1 MTRRGY
7 EERGDEHWKGARAP
21 VPSSNFYLMYPAKSA
36 NRSET
41 FSKQGYFDNLNHV
54 IIAGFDPTSEAANC
68 VDKDISE
75 GGILLLSEREKSL
88 IKESMKSAKGRREL
102 TNIQK
107 CQDVLSY
114 QGEFAGDL
122 AMSPLLNVSE
132 SAGFEALLGV
142 FGGKKK

>member
-1 MTRRGY
+1 
-7 EERGDEHWKGARAP
+7 
-21 VPSSNFYLMYPAKSA
+21 
-36 NRSET
+36 
-41 FSKQGYFDNLNHV
+41 
-54 IIAGFDPTSEAANC
+54 
-68 VDKDISE
+68 
-75 GGILLLSEREKSL
+75 
-88 IKESMKSAKGRREL
+88 MKSAKGRREL

-142 FGGKKK
+142 FGDKKK

>member
-1 MTRRGY
+1 M
-7 EERGDEHWKGARAP
+7 
-21 VPSSNFYLMYPAKSA
+21 PSSNFYLMYPAKSA

-107 CQDVLSY
+107 FQDVLSY
-114 QGEFAGDL
+114 TKGSLQVIW
-122 AMSPLLNVSE
+122 P
-132 SAGFEALLGV
+132 
-142 FGGKKK
+142 